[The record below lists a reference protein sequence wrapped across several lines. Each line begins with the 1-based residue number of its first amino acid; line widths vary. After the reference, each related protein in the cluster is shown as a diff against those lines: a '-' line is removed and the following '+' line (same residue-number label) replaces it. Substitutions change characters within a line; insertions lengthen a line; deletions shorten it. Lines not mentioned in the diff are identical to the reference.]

1 MGQASLGIILKRF
14 VKIITFNES
23 RKVCFA
29 IWLFL
34 VSTVLC
40 VIDKINSSD
49 WLSTMFLCAALIG
62 GGTVADKWLESKHD
76 TTRSV
81 R

>member
-1 MGQASLGIILKRF
+1 MRKFLSILLF
-14 VKIITFNES
+14 ENS
-23 RKVCFA
+23 RKVGFGL
-29 IWLFL
+29 WLL
-34 VSTVLC
+34 GISTALC
-40 VIDKINSSD
+40 IFDKINSSD

-62 GGTVADKWLESKHD
+62 GGTVVDKWLESKHD